1 MITIALIGADGSGKT
16 TIAKKLM
23 DSPPLPL
30 KYLYM
35 GLNIESSNYALPTSR
50 FVYRLKLLKYK
61 RKNKDLEGTK
71 LKNLSLHQLEDNRS
85 IDKRGKLGATARLI
99 NRVSEELY
107 RQCIAWI
114 FQIRGYNVLYDRH
127 FIFDAATIQTGKQ
140 LKNQRLTTK
149 IHRWFLN
156 NFYTKPNLSILL
168 HAPAEILFE
177 RKREVDIEYLSNR
190 TETFLKVGKQLK
202 NFVVIDATQ
211 PIDKVF
217 NDVLEV
223 IKNFTVADKNLIFL

>member
-50 FVYRLKLLKYK
+50 FVYKLKLLKYK
-61 RKNKDLEGTK
+61 RKNKDLKDIK
-71 LKNLSLHQLEDNRS
+71 LKNLSLHELDDNRS
-85 IDKRGKLGATARLI
+85 VDKRGKLGATARLL

-107 RQCIAWI
+107 RQFISWI
-114 FQIRGYNVLYDRH
+114 FQIRGYNVLFDRH
-127 FIFDAATIQTGKQ
+127 FIFDTATIQTGQQ
-140 LKNQRLTTK
+140 LKNQRMTTK

-156 NFYTKPNLSILL
+156 NFYAEPDLSILL
-168 HAPAEILFE
+168 HAPADLLYE
-177 RKREVDIEYLSNR
+177 RKREVDIDYLANR
-190 TETFLKVGKQLK
+190 TEIFLSVGKTLR
-202 NFVVIDATQ
+202 NFVIIDATQ
-211 PIDKVF
+211 PVDKVF
-217 NDVLEV
+217 KDVIQAINE
-223 IKNFTVADKNLIFL
+223 FLIANKK